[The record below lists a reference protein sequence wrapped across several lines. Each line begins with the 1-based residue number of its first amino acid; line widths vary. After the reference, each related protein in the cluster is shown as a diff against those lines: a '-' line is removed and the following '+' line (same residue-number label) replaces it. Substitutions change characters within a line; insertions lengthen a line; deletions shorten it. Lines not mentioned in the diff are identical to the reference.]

1 MGLLF
6 RWARFLARYRWVVIG
21 VWLAILVVAAPLAK
35 NVTHRLSSSGFENP
49 SSQSAWVD
57 TQLSHLRGGGGGAAT
72 LLIEHA
78 SLGRVRAWASA
89 SGLPS
94 TRVYQLQA
102 ADSSVLIP
110 PSGRDVVPAKIIGE
124 ETTFRRA
131 ADRGGAT
138 VTVVSDA
145 AVGEKVTQGAKTTLA
160 QSLPL
165 ALPVL
170 LLLLLVVFGSV
181 ASAALPLLVAAVG
194 AVLALGVLD
203 LLENVMTL
211 SSYLTDIVSFLA
223 LGVGVDYALFI
234 SMRFRSERDAQ
245 VDPDHAVAETMRH
258 AGRSVLYSG
267 IAVALALSSL
277 LLGGNAYW
285 RGIAVG
291 GAVAVA
297 CVLAATHTL
306 LPALIRLFGR
316 RLDWGRIRVLGTGRL
331 WAAISTL
338 VEGHPVWAIILGIAI
353 LGVPA
358 WFGRDLIIRTPANLA
373 LELPV
378 SDPLRQAVNKQQQVL
393 GAGFN
398 GPVVLALRLPST
410 VTKPTYWDEVA
421 RVTNKAMA
429 LPDVRGVA
437 SPVTLGVPTTA
448 LAALAA
454 HPDRM
459 PPALRTG
466 LQSFINPAYSPHM
479 VVLYVTPKSGPDSP
493 RTTAL
498 VKRLQ
503 QDLPHWVP
511 PGSRTGV
518 GGVTALLNGF
528 NHLTGRR
535 LPLMMAA
542 VAFVAFAILFMAT
555 GSLWQPLLGVAFDGL
570 VALAT
575 AGLLVLTVQ
584 RGGFGLYPLPPDS
597 AITPL
602 IFVLL
607 FGLSMDYEV
616 ILLHR
621 VQEHVDRAG
630 AREAA
635 ARGLKSTG
643 AMITGAGMIMV
654 VVFLALIKSPLEIM
668 QTLAIGMTGAILLDT
683 WVVRSLLVP
692 GSIALLD
699 RFAFWPWGTHRGE
712 AAAEVD

>member
-21 VWLAILVVAAPLAK
+21 LWLAILLVAAPLAK
-35 NVTHRLSSSGFENP
+35 NVTHHLSSAGFENP

-57 TQLSHLRGGGGGAAT
+57 TQLSHLHGGGGGTAT

-78 SLGRVRAWASA
+78 STGQVRAWASA
-89 SGLPS
+89 SGLPG
-94 TRVYQLQA
+94 TRVYKLKAAQA
-102 ADSSVLIP
+102 SVLIP
-110 PSGRDVVPAKIIGE
+110 PSGPSVVPAKIIAE
-124 ETTFRRA
+124 ESTFRHA
-131 ADRGGAT
+131 AHNGGAT

-145 AVGEKVTQGAKTTLA
+145 AVGQKVTQGARTTLA

-170 LLLLLVVFGSV
+170 LLLLLFVFGSV

-245 VDPDHAVAETMRH
+245 TDPDHAVAETMRH

-267 IAVALALSSL
+267 IAVALALSAL
-277 LLGGNAYW
+277 LLGGNSYW
-285 RGIAVG
+285 QGIAVG

-297 CVLAATHTL
+297 SVLAATHTL

-316 RLDWGRIRVLGTGRL
+316 RLDWGRIRVPGTGRL
-331 WAAISTL
+331 WGAIGVL
-338 VEGHPVWAIILGIAI
+338 VEGHPVWAILLGIAI

-358 WFGRDLIIRTPANLA
+358 WFGRQLVIRTPANLA
-373 LELPV
+373 IELPV
-378 SDPLRQAVNKQQQVL
+378 SDPLRQAVNKQQAVL

-398 GPVVLALRLPST
+398 GPVVLALRLPAS
-410 VTKPTYWDEVA
+410 VTQAAYWADVA
-421 RVTNKAMA
+421 RVTKKAMA

-437 SPVTLGVPTTA
+437 SPVTLGVPVSA
-448 LAALAA
+448 LPSLLR
-454 HPDRM
+454 HPSRM
-459 PPALRTG
+459 PPALHTG
-466 LQSFINPAYSPHM
+466 LQSFINPAYSAHM
-479 VVLYVTPKSGPDSP
+479 VVLYVTPKSGPDST

-498 VKRLQ
+498 VKRFQ

-511 PGSRTGV
+511 SGSRTGV

-528 NHLTGRR
+528 NHLTARR

-542 VAFVAFAILFMAT
+542 VAFVAFAILFIAT

-584 RGGFGLYPLPPDS
+584 RGGLGLYALPPDS

-621 VQEHVDRAG
+621 VQEHVGRVEV
-630 AREAA
+630 RTAA
-635 ARGLKSTG
+635 ARGLQSTG

-692 GSIALLD
+692 GSIALLN
-699 RFAFWPWGTHRGE
+699 RFAFWPWGSRRGE
-712 AAAEVD
+712 ANGETD